1 MVVCVRALWAIAWEF
16 VGRNG
21 RLNGRQVGGRGRVSS
36 SQQEGVRQTKAEMRR
51 TRIGMGDMQTTKKPE
66 RCC

>member
-1 MVVCVRALWAIAWEF
+1 VIVESVWTRLMVVCVRALWAIAWEF

-36 SQQEGVRQTKAEMRR
+36 SQQE
-51 TRIGMGDMQTTKKPE
+51 
-66 RCC
+66 